1 MRAHAHPV
9 SSDRGSDKPAP
20 CFLRLAPDPG
30 TPTLPLLCTNV
41 IPEHQALTDRV
52 LSTIDT
58 RVLHGACDFNQ
69 LCISIRVTNASSLSQ
84 LCMPIRPRVIRPQ
97 HTWRCHATPTFTH
110 TRLSRAGPVST

>member
-20 CFLRLAPDPG
+20 CFLRLAARSRYSYAPAPMYQR
-30 TPTLPLLCTNV
+30 TPRAPS
-41 IPEHQALTDRV
+41 TDRV

-69 LCISIRVTNASSLSQ
+69 LCISES
-84 LCMPIRPRVIRPQ
+84 P
-97 HTWRCHATPTFTH
+97 TP
-110 TRLSRAGPVST
+110 AA